1 MNIVSEAEG
10 DRPQRILDGGT
21 TMDKYN
27 ELPIAVFEYLY
38 DTIGTEIVIEDG
50 KITYVEGG
58 C

>member
-1 MNIVSEAEG
+1 
-10 DRPQRILDGGT
+10 
-21 TMDKYN
+21 MDKYN